1 MDRWKNKGQVEQTMD
16 TGNKQLSNGTNN
28 GHMGNGQMEQ
38 TMDTWNKQWISVAS
52 NGTNNGQVEHTMGGK
67 QWTRKKKL
75 FFIKNKQM
83 YIWNKQLTG
92 GTHNG
97 WETMDRWDKRL
108 TNGTTNV
115 QMEQT
120 MYGWMDEQINWQDV
134 RKKKEH

>member
-67 QWTRKKKL
+67 QWTRKKQFVFHK
-75 FFIKNKQM
+75 KQ
-83 YIWNKQLTG
+83 
-92 GTHNG
+92 
-97 WETMDRWDKRL
+97 
-108 TNGTTNV
+108 TNV
-115 QMEQT
+115 HMEQT
-120 MYGWMDEQINWQDV
+120 IDRWNTQWMGNNGQVGQTIDKWNNQCTDGTNNVWVDG
-134 RKKKEH
+134 

>member
-1 MDRWKNKGQVEQTMD
+1 
-16 TGNKQLSNGTNN
+16 
-28 GHMGNGQMEQ
+28 MEQ
-38 TMDTWNKQWISVAS
+38 TMDRWNTQWVENSGHVK
-52 NGTNNGQVEHTMGGK
+52 NN
-67 QWTRKKKL
+67 L